1 MVDGDFSPPC
11 HTHTSF
17 SILLAVSPIATF
29 QSVTLFGNIPRQHAI
44 DENKNCNFFIFRWF
58 LLPVVYPI
66 LQRKFR
72 FIFVFLILVSR
83 NVLVNGIL
91 TNVCLCCWI
100 EHFCPIIRSRLL
112 RPLCLGTRRSTWIGK
127 KRDARTHYKE
137 GERANEEKPRTY
149 RTWHAEARELML
161 LMERMSLWCQFFPPR
176 HSHFR
181 IFCSVCLFFF
191 FSPPICHSLL
201 LSLCPS
207 PIYPSFSLMLIVA
220 IIYCDFSPRKIITL
234 CLGLNSIF

>member
-1 MVDGDFSPPC
+1 MVDGDSSPPC

-91 TNVCLCCWI
+91 TNVCLCC
-100 EHFCPIIRSRLL
+100 
-112 RPLCLGTRRSTWIGK
+112 
-127 KRDARTHYKE
+127 
-137 GERANEEKPRTY
+137 
-149 RTWHAEARELML
+149 
-161 LMERMSLWCQFFPPR
+161 
-176 HSHFR
+176 
-181 IFCSVCLFFF
+181 
-191 FSPPICHSLL
+191 
-201 LSLCPS
+201 
-207 PIYPSFSLMLIVA
+207 
-220 IIYCDFSPRKIITL
+220 
-234 CLGLNSIF
+234 

>member
-1 MVDGDFSPPC
+1 MVDGDSSPPC

-149 RTWHAEARELML
+149 RTWHAEARGCWWNE
-161 LMERMSLWCQFFPPR
+161 WVCGANFFPLVTP
-176 HSHFR
+176 
-181 IFCSVCLFFF
+181 IFGYFAPFVCFF